1 MDHPPRHPFSPKVLE
16 ASEGAPPWSPAPSSH
31 YSSRRRLRLRLRRLP
46 RGVRVH
52 PYHTS
57 TGVVKGEAEAPHP
70 RRRSTTSDP
79 TTPSRYADNPNA
91 WTGYFTSRPAL
102 KQQSELA
109 FSVNRPEVTEWAFQS
124 EAKTTQC
131 VQNLHSHMMLMTG
144 ILLPLM
150 CGYLFPLLTQCN
162 QPLIRIAQLLIFLL
176 CRRAAELAGE
186 LGITK
191 LMIGTESLEVTNM
204 ELKTILNG
212 FPEAKVVWA
221 RRSANKV
228 AQAPPTSQFTYTCL
242 LVYMYVNTQ
251 YPFHIKQRTRR
262 MVHCLQGFNLS
273 VCIPGQMDGPV
284 QHGMGTLL
292 AQPARARSIRHRI
305 SSGPYRAS
313 PRAISLAHA

>member
-70 RRRSTTSDP
+70 RRRMRTTRMP
-79 TTPSRYADNPNA
+79 
-91 WTGYFTSRPAL
+91 GL
-102 KQQSELA
+102 ELA

>member
-91 WTGYFTSRPAL
+91 WT
-102 KQQSELA
+102 
-109 FSVNRPEVTEWAFQS
+109 
-124 EAKTTQC
+124 
-131 VQNLHSHMMLMTG
+131 
-144 ILLPLM
+144 
-150 CGYLFPLLTQCN
+150 
-162 QPLIRIAQLLIFLL
+162 
-176 CRRAAELAGE
+176 ELAGE

-204 ELKTILNG
+204 VSQLEY
-212 FPEAKVVWA
+212 EAKVVWA

>member
-79 TTPSRYADNPNA
+79 TTPS
-91 WTGYFTSRPAL
+91 
-102 KQQSELA
+102 
-109 FSVNRPEVTEWAFQS
+109 RPEVTEWAFQS